1 MHTYIDSSKEINCQ
15 DPKLKIDDIVKIS
28 KYESNF
34 AKGCV
39 SNWSEEVFK
48 NTASWTYVIGD
59 LKREE
64 TAGTFYK
71 KELQKANQKEFRV
84 EKVIKRKG
92 EWKAYN
98 NSFNSCI
105 NKKDIV

>member
-15 DPKLKIDDIVKIS
+15 NPKLKIDDIVKIS

-34 AKGCV
+34 AKGCI

-48 NTASWTYVIGD
+48 NTASCTYLIGD

-64 TAGTFYK
+64 TVGTFYK
-71 KELQKANQKEFRV
+71 KELQKTNQKEFRF
-84 EKVIKRKG
+84 EKVIKRKA

-98 NSFNSCI
+98 SSFNSWI
-105 NKKDIV
+105 YKEDIV